1 MSHRRTLFI
10 IFWGLLGALLFG
22 IYTPRV
28 LLSIYDAVTPAPQ
41 LTQQLPIPKSIA
53 NDPVA
58 KKNFIDMQGSA
69 NAAEEVERIRIR
81 KDATR
86 VTSNPISVLAASILG
101 LLLGIGLA
109 RIQLRAFESIG
120 RRWQGLG
127 SGQKVTLFVGVFLG
141 LIASL
146 PFLFLLNSLNL
157 VVYIPLAVVG
167 LTLGFTVLSVYALQS
182 MEEFLPWS
190 KGLPRAKR
198 SGIKILD
205 TNVLIDGRIYDVA
218 RTGFLAGP
226 YYVPGFVLDELQY
239 IADSSQAL
247 RRQRGRRGLDVLRL
261 MQAEFNV
268 DVRTHDKHLAGVQDA
283 VDSKLVRLATAIGG
297 DIVTNDFNLNRVAT
311 VQGVKVLNIND
322 LALALRPNVLPTET
336 IELTILREGNQPGQG
351 IGYLEDGTM
360 VVIENGRQHLGETHE
375 VIVTQVIQTERGKM
389 IFAEVDGTRDRRT
402 KARRSAEDN

>member
-247 RRQRGRRGLDVLRL
+247 RRQRGRRGLDV
-261 MQAEFNV
+261 
-268 DVRTHDKHLAGVQDA
+268 AGVQDA

-351 IGYLEDGTM
+351 IGYLEDGTR